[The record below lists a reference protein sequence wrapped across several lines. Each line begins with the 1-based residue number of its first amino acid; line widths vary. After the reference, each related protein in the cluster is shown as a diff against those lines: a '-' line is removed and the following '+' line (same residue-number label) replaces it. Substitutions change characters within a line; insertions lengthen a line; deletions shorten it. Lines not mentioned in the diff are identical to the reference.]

1 MTAKPTG
8 GASAYAC
15 ISSLMNAA
23 IGAGVLSV
31 PCAFSY
37 LGIVLGPTIMLIV
50 VCMEVSSLC
59 ILVRTAEQFTV
70 SSYQELVLVRFGSR
84 SADALSASLIVYIVG
99 SCIAYL
105 IILGDTLHPLINEL
119 VNDSDSWM
127 YSRQTVITLITA
139 FAVTPLSLLRTLNA
153 LTAASTSAVICLL
166 FSTVAI
172 AISAKDAV
180 HDLGK
185 GHLTE
190 GVKMMKLDHQ
200 FIEALP
206 ILLFAFQCHIQVV
219 QVFLELEACPSLLP
233 WRRNDSQRWPVAQG
247 SPGQSLLK
255 TGGDAI
261 SRASSAENMLQPLVG
276 EPGITLQ
283 ALGAALQPFVRG
295 PGVTRQALGA
305 ALHPFLRGPG
315 VTRQALGAA
324 LQPFVRGPGVTRQ
337 ALGAALHPPL

>member
-1 MTAKPTG
+1 MV
-8 GASAYAC
+8 GALDAH
-15 ISSLMNAA
+15 L
-23 IGAGVLSV
+23 
-31 PCAFSY
+31 
-37 LGIVLGPTIMLIV
+37 
-50 VCMEVSSLC
+50 
-59 ILVRTAEQFTV
+59 AEF
-70 SSYQELVLVRFGSR
+70 E
-84 SADALSASLIVYIVG
+84 ALWRPQ
-99 SCIAYL
+99 
-105 IILGDTLHPLINEL
+105 LGDTLHPLINEL

-276 EPGITLQ
+276 
-283 ALGAALQPFVRG
+283 LGMGDAEVLGYKQQKHRTSTMYFICAAALSIC
-295 PGVTRQALGA
+295 ALA
-305 ALHPFLRGPG
+305 YC
-315 VTRQALGAA
+315 V
-324 LQPFVRGPGVTRQ
+324 
-337 ALGAALHPPL
+337 